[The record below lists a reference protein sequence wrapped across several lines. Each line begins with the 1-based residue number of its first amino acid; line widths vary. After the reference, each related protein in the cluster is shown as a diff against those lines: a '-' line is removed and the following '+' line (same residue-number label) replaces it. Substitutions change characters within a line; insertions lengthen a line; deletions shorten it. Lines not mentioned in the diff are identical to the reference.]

1 MFARTPR
8 LLLRPGWREDAPAL
22 AAAIGDFAIVSRLA
36 RAPWPYTLGDAEAFL
51 AADHGPL
58 PNFLIFAR
66 TLGAPRLVGGIA
78 FDSTDDGVEL
88 GYWIARPYWGLGFA
102 TEAGRA
108 MLDIADNGL
117 RLPKLRA
124 GHFADNAASGRV
136 LTKLGFEPTGAVG
149 TRVCRA
155 SGSVVNS
162 VEFERRAFASTS
174 VDEDVRIGYDREDA
188 LAA

>member
-1 MFARTPR
+1 M
-8 LLLRPGWREDAPAL
+8 

-36 RAPWPYTLGDAEAFL
+36 RAPWPYTLADAEAFL
-51 AADHGPL
+51 AADHGSL

-78 FDSTDDGVEL
+78 LDATEEGVEL
-88 GYWIARPYWGLGFA
+88 GYWIARSYWGLGFA

-108 MLDIADNGL
+108 MMDIADNGL
-117 RLPKLRA
+117 RLPTLRA

-136 LTKLGFEPTGAVG
+136 LTKLGFQPTGTLS
-149 TRVCRA
+149 TRMCRA
-155 SGSVVNS
+155 RDMVVNC
-162 VEFERRAFASTS
+162 VEFERRAFATTS
-174 VDEDVRIGYDREDA
+174 SDEDASIGYDREAA